1 MSLARPSARPRLL
14 PGSHLLLGSLLVSVM
29 GACGPLEGV
38 RPPVRDYVPPVLLSA
53 PDPGPDLGPEGARAF
68 REAAH
73 RLRAELQSFVDTL
86 SSGPGSYPAA
96 RCCAGELSHLLLQAQ
111 RWEGGSRLEAGVV
124 PVLIRLA
131 MEPGMDVA
139 PLLADSVV
147 ARAMAQPMS
156 VPWR

>member
-1 MSLARPSARPRLL
+1 MSIARPSPRFR
-14 PGSHLLLGSLLVSVM
+14 LLLGSILLSVL
-29 GACGPLEGV
+29 GSCGPLEDV
-38 RPPVRDYVPPVLLSA
+38 RPAVLDYVPPVLLWA
-53 PDPGPDLGPEGARAF
+53 PDPGPGFHDPEGPRAF
-68 REAAH
+68 RDAAH
-73 RLRAELQSFVDTL
+73 RLRAQLHSFVDTL

-96 RCCAGELSHLLLQAQ
+96 RCCAGELSDLLVQAQ
-111 RWEGGSRLEAGVV
+111 RWEGESRAETGLI

-147 ARAMAQPMS
+147 ARAMAQSMP